1 MLQSLRVWNFALL
14 EEVAIEFGAGLNI
27 LTGETGAGKSIL
39 IDALG
44 AILGQRVSAD
54 TIRSGADALRVE
66 AVFSL
71 DENDAGLRTLLAEQ
85 EVECEDDLII
95 LRKVARTGKGA
106 ILVNGSHVTLTFLKK
121 IASHLVDIHG
131 QNENLAL
138 LREDAQR
145 HLLEGGDSDL
155 RAHLDAYA
163 AVYAD
168 WKEKTRIREDR
179 AEEIEGIG
187 ERLDL
192 LRWQEKEIAE
202 AELEEGED
210 EELEAEI
217 RRLSHAERLVE
228 HAAEANN
235 LLSEDGEEGA
245 AVLSA
250 LARVTH
256 ALDEIARY
264 DDGLANAQTMIEE
277 AYISLQEASYE
288 VHDYLDSIEA
298 DPARLDK
305 IQMRMDVIDRLKK
318 KYGGTISAVLERLVS
333 IRRELESVDNY
344 DVDMDQLD
352 KEIAVL
358 YERLKKLASTLT
370 KRRQEVGRQLS
381 EDIARE
387 LQSLGMPKARFRIVV
402 SPEEKYTSRGADSL
416 SMLFS
421 ANVGEAEKP
430 IEKIASGGE
439 LSRIALAI
447 KSIVAARDTGGA
459 SMVFDEIDTGI
470 GGRTAQMVAE
480 RIAFVAHYKQVLCI
494 THLPQIACMAD
505 EHLYIAKCVKGDS
518 TVTQVQT
525 LAADERVR
533 EIARMAS
540 GDDVTEAALA
550 NAREMLAGAGK
561 KKAAFQ
567 KSGKE
572 ISERLSP
579 LRPCRKSSVQSR
591 GTDRPVRK

>member
-14 EEVAIEFGAGLNI
+14 EEVAVEFGAGLNI

-44 AILGQRVSAD
+44 AILGQRISAD
-54 TIRSGADALRVE
+54 AIRSGCDALRVE

-71 DENDAGLRTLLAEQ
+71 DESDAELCALLAEQ
-85 EVECEDDLII
+85 EIECEDELII
-95 LRKVARTGKGA
+95 LRKVARTGKGS
-106 ILVNGSHVTLTFLKK
+106 ILVNGCHVTLTFLKK
-121 IASHLVDIHG
+121 IAPYLVDIHG

-145 HLLEGGDSDL
+145 NLLEGGDSNL
-155 RAHLDAYA
+155 RAHLTAYA

-168 WKEKTRIREDR
+168 WKEKTRLREER
-179 AEEIEGIG
+179 AEEIDDIG

-202 AELEEGED
+202 AEPVEGED

-217 RRLSHAERLVE
+217 RRLSHSERLVE
-228 HAAEANN
+228 NAAEAVN
-235 LLSEDGEEGA
+235 LLSEDGEEGI

-250 LARVTH
+250 LAHVTH

-264 DDGLANAQTMIEE
+264 DDGLTNAQTMIEE

-288 VHDYLDSIEA
+288 VRDYLDSIDA
-298 DPARLDK
+298 DPSRLDQM
-305 IQMRMDVIDRLKK
+305 QMRMDVLDRLKK
-318 KYGGTISAVLERLVS
+318 KYGGSIPAVLERLS
-333 IRRELESVDNY
+333 CIRRELESIDNY
-344 DVDMDQLD
+344 DVDMEQLD
-352 KEIAVL
+352 KEIAAL
-358 YERLKKLASTLT
+358 HDQLKTCAAELT
-370 KRRQEVGRQLS
+370 ARRQEVGAVLS
-381 EDIARE
+381 TDIARE
-387 LQSLGMPKARFRIVV
+387 LQGLGMAKARFRIVV
-402 SPEEKYTSRGADSL
+402 TPEEKYTSRGADSL
-416 SMLFS
+416 AMLFS
-421 ANVGEAEKP
+421 ANVGEEEKP
-430 IEKIASGGE
+430 LEKIASGGE

-447 KSIVAARDTGGA
+447 KSIVAARDTGGT

-480 RIAFVAHYKQVLCI
+480 RIAFVAHFKQGLCI

-505 EHLYIAKCVKGDS
+505 EHLYIAKSVKGDT
-518 TVTQVQT
+518 TVTQVT
-525 LAADERVR
+525 ALSDEERVR

-550 NAREMLAGAGK
+550 NSREMLASAGK

-567 KSGKE
+567 KK
-572 ISERLSP
+572 
-579 LRPCRKSSVQSR
+579 K
-591 GTDRPVRK
+591 KAAKK

>member
-14 EEVAIEFGAGLNI
+14 EEVAVEFGAGLNI

-44 AILGQRVSAD
+44 AILGQRISSDA
-54 TIRSGADALRVE
+54 IRSGCDALRVE
-66 AVFSL
+66 AVFSC
-71 DENDAGLRTLLAEQ
+71 EGDAALAALLAEQ
-85 EVECEDDLII
+85 EIEYEDELII
-95 LRKVARTGKGA
+95 LRKVARTGKGS

-121 IASHLVDIHG
+121 LAPHLVDIHG

-145 HLLEGGDSDL
+145 SLLEGGDEELQKLLAD
-155 RAHLDAYA
+155 YA
-163 AVYAD
+163 EVYEG
-168 WKEKTRIREDR
+168 WREKTRLREER
-179 AEEIEGIG
+179 AEEIENIG

-202 AELEEGED
+202 AKLSAGED

-217 RRLSHAERLVE
+217 RRLSHSERLVE
-228 HAAEANN
+228 NAGEASN
-235 LLSEDGEEGA
+235 LLSEDGEEGIS
-245 AVLSA
+245 VLSA
-250 LARVTH
+250 LSRITG

-264 DDGLANAQTMIEE
+264 DDGLSNAQTMIEE

-288 VHDYLDSIEA
+288 VRDYLDAIDA
-298 DPARLDK
+298 DPARLDR
-305 IQMRMDVIDRLKK
+305 IQTRMDVIDRLKK
-318 KYGGTISAVLERLVS
+318 KYGGSIAAVLERLASVRS
-333 IRRELESVDNY
+333 ELESIDNY
-344 DVDMDQLD
+344 DTDMVQLD
-352 KEIAVL
+352 RDIAAL
-358 YERLKKLASTLT
+358 CKRLGETAKALT
-370 KRRQEVGRQLS
+370 ARRQEVGTVLS
-381 EDIARE
+381 AEIERE
-387 LQSLGMPKARFRIVV
+387 LQRLGMPKARVRIVGT
-402 SPEEKYTSRGADSL
+402 PEEKYTSRGADSL

-447 KSIVAARDTGGA
+447 KSIVAARDTGGT

-505 EHLYIAKCVKGDS
+505 AHLYIAKSVKGDS
-518 TVTQVQT
+518 TVTQVEA
-525 LAADERVR
+525 LSADERVR

-550 NAREMLAGAGK
+550 NAREMLAGAQQKKTAFQK
-561 KKAAFQ
+561 KKA
-567 KSGKE
+567 KK
-572 ISERLSP
+572 
-579 LRPCRKSSVQSR
+579 
-591 GTDRPVRK
+591 

>member
-14 EEVAIEFGAGLNI
+14 EEVAVEFGAGLNI

-44 AILGQRVSAD
+44 AILGQRISSDV
-54 TIRSGADALRVE
+54 IRSGCDALRVE
-66 AVFSL
+66 AVFSC
-71 DENDAGLRTLLAEQ
+71 EGDAALAALLAEQ
-85 EVECEDDLII
+85 EIEYEDELII
-95 LRKVARTGKGA
+95 LRKVARTGKGS

-121 IASHLVDIHG
+121 LAPHLVDIHG

-145 HLLEGGDSDL
+145 SLLEGGDEELQKLLAD
-155 RAHLDAYA
+155 YA
-163 AVYAD
+163 EVYEG
-168 WKEKTRIREDR
+168 WREKTRLREER
-179 AEEIEGIG
+179 AEEIENIG

-202 AELEEGED
+202 AELSAGED

-217 RRLSHAERLVE
+217 RRLSHSERLVE
-228 HAAEANN
+228 NAGEASN
-235 LLSEDGEEGA
+235 LLSEDGEEGIS
-245 AVLSA
+245 VLSA
-250 LARVTH
+250 LSRITG

-264 DDGLANAQTMIEE
+264 DDGLSNAQTMIEE

-288 VHDYLDSIEA
+288 VRDYLDAIDA
-298 DPARLDK
+298 DPARLDR
-305 IQMRMDVIDRLKK
+305 IQTRMDVIDRLKK
-318 KYGGTISAVLERLVS
+318 KYGGSIAAVLERLASVRS
-333 IRRELESVDNY
+333 ELESIDNY
-344 DVDMDQLD
+344 DTDMVQLD
-352 KEIAVL
+352 RDIAAL
-358 YERLKKLASTLT
+358 CKRLGETAKALT
-370 KRRQEVGRQLS
+370 VRRQEVGTVLS
-381 EDIARE
+381 AEIERE
-387 LQSLGMPKARFRIVV
+387 LQGLGMPKARFRIVV
-402 SPEEKYTSRGADSL
+402 TPEEKYTSRGADSL

-447 KSIVAARDTGGA
+447 KSIVAARDTGGT

-505 EHLYIAKCVKGDS
+505 AHLYIAKSVKGDS
-518 TVTQVQT
+518 TVTQVT
-525 LAADERVR
+525 ALSDEERVR

-550 NAREMLAGAGK
+550 NAREMLAGAQQKKTAFQK
-561 KKAAFQ
+561 KKA
-567 KSGKE
+567 KK
-572 ISERLSP
+572 
-579 LRPCRKSSVQSR
+579 
-591 GTDRPVRK
+591 

>member
-14 EEVAIEFGAGLNI
+14 EEVAVEFGAGLNI

-44 AILGQRVSAD
+44 AILGQRVSSDA
-54 TIRSGADALRVE
+54 IRSGADALRVE

-71 DENDAGLRTLLAEQ
+71 DESDADLCALLAEQ
-85 EVECEDDLII
+85 EIECEDELIV
-95 LRKVARTGKGA
+95 LRKIARTGKGS

-121 IASHLVDIHG
+121 IAPYLVDIHG

-145 HLLEGGDSDL
+145 NLLEGGDSDL
-155 RAHLDAYA
+155 RTRLAAYTR
-163 AVYAD
+163 VYAD
-168 WKEKTRIREDR
+168 WKEKTRLREER
-179 AEEIEGIG
+179 AEEIEDIG
-187 ERLDL
+187 ERLEL

-202 AELEEGED
+202 AELTLGED
-210 EELEAEI
+210 EELETEI

-228 HAAEANN
+228 NAAEAAN
-235 LLSEDGEEGA
+235 LLSEDGEEGI

-256 ALDEIARY
+256 ALDEVARY
-264 DDGLANAQTMIEE
+264 DDALANAQNMIEE

-288 VHDYLDSIEA
+288 VRDYLDGIDA
-298 DPARLDK
+298 DPARLDR
-305 IQMRMDVIDRLKK
+305 IQTRMDVIDRLKK
-318 KYGGTISAVLERLVS
+318 KYGGTIPAVLERLSSVRS
-333 IRRELESVDNY
+333 ELESVDNY
-344 DVDMDQLD
+344 DMDMAQLD
-352 KEIAVL
+352 KEIGVL
-358 YERLKKLASTLT
+358 RKQLKNLAAELT
-370 KRRQEVGRQLS
+370 ARRQEVGAALS
-381 EDIARE
+381 ADIARE
-387 LQSLGMPKARFRIVV
+387 LQGLGMAKARFRIVV
-402 SPEEKYTSRGADSL
+402 TPAEKYTSRGADSL
-416 SMLFS
+416 AMLFS
-421 ANVGEAEKP
+421 ANVGEEEKP
-430 IEKIASGGE
+430 LEKIASGGE

-447 KSIVAARDTGGA
+447 KSIVAARDTGGT

-505 EHLYIAKCVKGDS
+505 NHLYIAKRVKGDA
-518 TVTQVQT
+518 TVTQVT
-525 LAADERVR
+525 PLSEEERVR

-550 NAREMLAGAGK
+550 NAREMLAGAEK
-561 KKAAFQ
+561 KKTDFPK
-567 KSGKE
+567 KSKT
-572 ISERLSP
+572 
-579 LRPCRKSSVQSR
+579 KN
-591 GTDRPVRK
+591 

>member
-14 EEVAIEFGAGLNI
+14 EEVSVTFGAGLNI

-44 AILGQRVSAD
+44 AILGQRISTDA
-54 TIRSGADALRVE
+54 IRSGADALRVE

-71 DENDAGLRTLLAEQ
+71 DESDEALCSMLSAQ
-85 EVECEDDLII
+85 EIECEDELII
-95 LRKVARTGKGA
+95 LRKVARTGKGS
-106 ILVNGSHVTLTFLKK
+106 ILVNGSRVTLTFLKK
-121 IASHLVDIHG
+121 LAPYLVDIHG

-145 HLLEGGDSDL
+145 SLLEGGDSEL
-155 RAHLDAYA
+155 RTQLVAYA
-163 AVYAD
+163 AVYTD
-168 WKEKTRIREDR
+168 WKEKTRTREER
-179 AEEIEGIG
+179 AEAIADLG
-187 ERLDL
+187 ERVDM

-202 AELEEGED
+202 AELSEGED
-210 EELEAEI
+210 EELETEI

-228 HAAEANN
+228 NAAEAGN
-235 LLSEDGEEGA
+235 LLSEDGEEGLS
-245 AVLSA
+245 VLSA
-250 LARVTH
+250 LARITH

-288 VHDYLDSIEA
+288 VRDYLDSIDA

-305 IQMRMDVIDRLKK
+305 IQTRMDVIDRLKK
-318 KYGGTISAVLERLVS
+318 KYGGTIPAVLDRLASV
-333 IRRELESVDNY
+333 RRELESIDNY
-344 DVDMDQLD
+344 DADMEQLD
-352 KEIAVL
+352 KEIAAL
-358 YERLKKLASTLT
+358 CKRLKELAAHLT
-370 KRRQEVGRQLS
+370 ARRQEVGAELS
-381 EDIARE
+381 KDIARE
-387 LQSLGMPKARFRIVV
+387 LQGLGMAKARFRIVV
-402 SPEEKYTSRGADSL
+402 TPEEKYTSRGADSL

-421 ANVGEAEKP
+421 ANVGEEEKP
-430 IEKIASGGE
+430 LEKVASGGE

-505 EHLYIAKCVKGDS
+505 AHLYIAKSVKGEA
-518 TVTQVQT
+518 TVTQVT
-525 LAADERVR
+525 ALSKAERVR

-550 NAREMLAGAGK
+550 NAREMLEAAGK

-567 KSGKE
+567 KKKN
-572 ISERLSP
+572 P
-579 LRPCRKSSVQSR
+579 AKQ
-591 GTDRPVRK
+591 

>member
-14 EEVAIEFGAGLNI
+14 EEVAVEFGAGLNI

-44 AILGQRVSAD
+44 AILGQRVSSDA
-54 TIRSGADALRVE
+54 IRSGADALRVE

-71 DENDAGLRTLLAEQ
+71 EESDAELRALLADQ
-85 EVECEDDLII
+85 EIEYEDELII
-95 LRKVARTGKGA
+95 LRKIARTGKGS

-121 IASHLVDIHG
+121 LAPHLVDIHG

-145 HLLEGGDSDL
+145 NLLEGGDSDL
-155 RAHLDAYA
+155 CTRLAAYA
-163 AVYAD
+163 QVYAD
-168 WKEKTRIREDR
+168 WKEKTRLREER
-179 AEEIEGIG
+179 AEEIEDIG
-187 ERLDL
+187 ERLEL

-202 AELEEGED
+202 AELTVGED
-210 EELEAEI
+210 EELETEI

-228 HAAEANN
+228 NAAEAAN
-235 LLSEDGEEGA
+235 LLSEDGEEGL

-256 ALDEIARY
+256 ALDEVARY
-264 DDGLANAQTMIEE
+264 DDALANAQNMIEE

-288 VHDYLDSIEA
+288 VRDYLDSVDA
-298 DPARLDK
+298 DPARLDR
-305 IQMRMDVIDRLKK
+305 IQTRMDVIDRLKK
-318 KYGGTISAVLERLVS
+318 KYGGTIPAVLERLSSVRS
-333 IRRELESVDNY
+333 ELESADNY
-344 DVDMDQLD
+344 DMDMAQLD
-352 KEIAVL
+352 KEIGTL
-358 YERLKKLASTLT
+358 HKQLKNLAAELT
-370 KRRQEVGRQLS
+370 ARRQEVGAALS
-381 EDIARE
+381 ADIARE
-387 LQSLGMPKARFRIVV
+387 LQGLGMAKARFRIVV
-402 SPEEKYTSRGADSL
+402 TPAEKYTSRGADSL
-416 SMLFS
+416 AMLFS
-421 ANVGEAEKP
+421 ANVGEEEKHL
-430 IEKIASGGE
+430 EKIASGGE

-447 KSIVAARDTGGA
+447 KSIVAARDTGGT

-505 EHLYIAKCVKGDS
+505 NHLYIAKRVKGDT
-518 TVTQVQT
+518 TVTQVT
-525 LAADERVR
+525 ALSDEERVR

-567 KSGKE
+567 KNKTVN
-572 ISERLSP
+572 
-579 LRPCRKSSVQSR
+579 K
-591 GTDRPVRK
+591 

>member
-14 EEVAIEFGAGLNI
+14 EEVSVTFGAGLNI

-44 AILGQRVSAD
+44 AILGQRISTDA
-54 TIRSGADALRVE
+54 IRSGADALRVE

-71 DENDAGLRTLLAEQ
+71 DESDEALCSMLSAQ
-85 EVECEDDLII
+85 EIECEDELII
-95 LRKVARTGKGA
+95 LRKVARTGKGS
-106 ILVNGSHVTLTFLKK
+106 ILVNGSRVTLTFLKK
-121 IASHLVDIHG
+121 LAPYLVDIHG

-145 HLLEGGDSDL
+145 SLLEGGDSEL
-155 RAHLDAYA
+155 RTQLVAYA
-163 AVYAD
+163 AVYTD
-168 WKEKTRIREDR
+168 WKEKTRTREER
-179 AEEIEGIG
+179 AEAIADLG
-187 ERLDL
+187 ERVDM

-202 AELEEGED
+202 AELSEGED
-210 EELEAEI
+210 EELETEI

-228 HAAEANN
+228 NAAEAGN
-235 LLSEDGEEGA
+235 LLSEDGEEGLS
-245 AVLSA
+245 VLSA
-250 LARVTH
+250 LARITH

-288 VHDYLDSIEA
+288 VRDYLDSIDA

-305 IQMRMDVIDRLKK
+305 IQTRMDVIDRLKK
-318 KYGGTISAVLERLVS
+318 KYGGTIPAVLDRLASV
-333 IRRELESVDNY
+333 RRELESIDNY
-344 DVDMDQLD
+344 DADMEQLD
-352 KEIAVL
+352 KEIAAL
-358 YERLKKLASTLT
+358 CKRLKELAAHLT
-370 KRRQEVGRQLS
+370 ARRQEVGAELS
-381 EDIARE
+381 KDIARE
-387 LQSLGMPKARFRIVV
+387 LQGLGMAKARFRIVV
-402 SPEEKYTSRGADSL
+402 TPEEKYTSCGADSL

-421 ANVGEAEKP
+421 ANVGEEEKP
-430 IEKIASGGE
+430 LEKVASGGE

-505 EHLYIAKCVKGDS
+505 AHLYIAKSVKGEA
-518 TVTQVQT
+518 TVTQVT
-525 LAADERVR
+525 ALSEAERVR

-550 NAREMLAGAGK
+550 NAREMLEAAGK

-567 KSGKE
+567 KKKN
-572 ISERLSP
+572 P
-579 LRPCRKSSVQSR
+579 AKQ
-591 GTDRPVRK
+591 

>member
-14 EEVAIEFGAGLNI
+14 EEVAVEFGAGLNI

-44 AILGQRVSAD
+44 AILGQRVSSDA
-54 TIRSGADALRVE
+54 IRSGADALRVE

-71 DENDAGLRTLLAEQ
+71 DESDADLCALLAEQ
-85 EVECEDDLII
+85 EIECEDELIV
-95 LRKVARTGKGA
+95 LRKIARTGKGS

-121 IASHLVDIHG
+121 IAPYLVDIHG

-145 HLLEGGDSDL
+145 NLLEGGDSDL
-155 RAHLDAYA
+155 RTRLAAYTQ
-163 AVYAD
+163 VYAD
-168 WKEKTRIREDR
+168 WKEKTRLREER
-179 AEEIEGIG
+179 AEEIEDIG
-187 ERLDL
+187 ERLEL

-202 AELEEGED
+202 AELTVGED
-210 EELEAEI
+210 EELETEI

-228 HAAEANN
+228 NAAEAAN
-235 LLSEDGEEGA
+235 LLSEDGEEGI

-256 ALDEIARY
+256 ALDEVARY
-264 DDGLANAQTMIEE
+264 DDALANAQNMIEE

-288 VHDYLDSIEA
+288 VRDYLDGIDA
-298 DPARLDK
+298 DPARLDR
-305 IQMRMDVIDRLKK
+305 IQTRMDVIDRLKK
-318 KYGGTISAVLERLVS
+318 KYGGTIPAVLERLSSVRS
-333 IRRELESVDNY
+333 ELESVDNY
-344 DVDMDQLD
+344 DMDMAQLD
-352 KEIAVL
+352 KEIGVL
-358 YERLKKLASTLT
+358 RKQLKNLAAELT
-370 KRRQEVGRQLS
+370 ARRQEVGAALS
-381 EDIARE
+381 ADIARE
-387 LQSLGMPKARFRIVV
+387 LQGLGMAKARFRIVV
-402 SPEEKYTSRGADSL
+402 TPAEKYTSRGADSL
-416 SMLFS
+416 AMLFS
-421 ANVGEAEKP
+421 ANVGEEEKP
-430 IEKIASGGE
+430 LEKIASGGE

-447 KSIVAARDTGGA
+447 KSIVAARDTGGT

-505 EHLYIAKCVKGDS
+505 NHLYIAKRVKGDA
-518 TVTQVQT
+518 TVTQVT
-525 LAADERVR
+525 PLSEEERVC

-550 NAREMLAGAGK
+550 NAREMLAGAEK
-561 KKAAFQ
+561 KKTDFPK
-567 KSGKE
+567 KSKT
-572 ISERLSP
+572 
-579 LRPCRKSSVQSR
+579 KN
-591 GTDRPVRK
+591 

>member
-14 EEVAIEFGAGLNI
+14 EEVAVEFGGGLNI

-44 AILGQRVSAD
+44 AILGQRISAD
-54 TIRSGADALRVE
+54 TIRSGCDVLRVE

-71 DENDAGLRTLLAEQ
+71 DESDAELCALLAEQ
-85 EVECEDDLII
+85 EIECEDELII
-95 LRKVARTGKGA
+95 LRKVARTGKGS
-106 ILVNGSHVTLTFLKK
+106 ILVNGCHVTLTFLKK
-121 IASHLVDIHG
+121 IAPYLVDIHG

-145 HLLEGGDSDL
+145 NLLEGGDSNL
-155 RAHLDAYA
+155 RAHLTAYA

-168 WKEKTRIREDR
+168 WKEKTRLREAR
-179 AEEIEGIG
+179 AEEIDDIG

-202 AELEEGED
+202 AEPVEGED

-217 RRLSHAERLVE
+217 RRLSHSERLVE
-228 HAAEANN
+228 NAAEAVN
-235 LLSEDGEEGA
+235 LLSEDGEEGI

-264 DDGLANAQTMIEE
+264 DDGLTNAQTMIEE

-288 VHDYLDSIEA
+288 VRDYLDSIDA
-298 DPARLDK
+298 DPSRLDQ
-305 IQMRMDVIDRLKK
+305 IQTRMDVLDRLKK
-318 KYGGTISAVLERLVS
+318 KYGGTIPTVLERLS
-333 IRRELESVDNY
+333 CIQRELESVDNY
-344 DVDMDQLD
+344 DVDMEQLD
-352 KEIAVL
+352 EEIAAL
-358 YERLKKLASTLT
+358 HERLKTCAAELT
-370 KRRQEVGRQLS
+370 ERRQEVGAALS
-381 EDIARE
+381 TDIARE
-387 LQSLGMPKARFRIVV
+387 LQGLGMAKARFRIVV
-402 SPEEKYTSRGADSL
+402 TPEEKYTSRGADSL
-416 SMLFS
+416 AMLFS
-421 ANVGEAEKP
+421 ANVGEEEKP
-430 IEKIASGGE
+430 LEKIASGGE

-447 KSIVAARDTGGA
+447 KSIVAARDTGGT

-505 EHLYIAKCVKGDS
+505 EHLYIAKSVKGDT
-518 TVTQVQT
+518 TVTQVVV
-525 LAADERVR
+525 LSDEERVR

-550 NAREMLAGAGK
+550 NAREMLASAGK

-567 KSGKE
+567 KK
-572 ISERLSP
+572 
-579 LRPCRKSSVQSR
+579 K
-591 GTDRPVRK
+591 KAAKK

>member
-14 EEVAIEFGAGLNI
+14 EEVSVTFGAGLNI

-44 AILGQRVSAD
+44 AILGQRISTDA
-54 TIRSGADALRVE
+54 IRSGADALRVE

-71 DENDAGLRTLLAEQ
+71 DESDEALCSMLSAQ
-85 EVECEDDLII
+85 EIECEDELII
-95 LRKVARTGKGA
+95 LRKVARTGKGS
-106 ILVNGSHVTLTFLKK
+106 ILVNGSRVTLTFLKK
-121 IASHLVDIHG
+121 LAPYLVDIHG

-145 HLLEGGDSDL
+145 SLLEGGDSEL
-155 RAHLDAYA
+155 RTQLAAYA
-163 AVYAD
+163 AVYTD
-168 WKEKTRIREDR
+168 WKEKTRTREER
-179 AEEIEGIG
+179 AEAIADLG
-187 ERLDL
+187 ERVDM

-202 AELEEGED
+202 AELSEGED
-210 EELEAEI
+210 EELETEI

-228 HAAEANN
+228 NAAEAGN
-235 LLSEDGEEGA
+235 LLSEDGEEGL

-250 LARVTH
+250 LARITH

-288 VHDYLDSIEA
+288 VRDYLDSIDA

-305 IQMRMDVIDRLKK
+305 IQTRMDVIDRLKK
-318 KYGGTISAVLERLVS
+318 KYGGTIPAVLDRLASV
-333 IRRELESVDNY
+333 RRELESIDNY
-344 DVDMDQLD
+344 DADMEQLD
-352 KEIAVL
+352 REIAAL
-358 YERLKKLASTLT
+358 CKRLKELAAHLT
-370 KRRQEVGRQLS
+370 ARRQEVGAELS
-381 EDIARE
+381 KDIARE
-387 LQSLGMPKARFRIVV
+387 LQGLGMAKARFRIVV
-402 SPEEKYTSRGADSL
+402 TPEEKYTSRGADSL

-421 ANVGEAEKP
+421 ANVGEEEKP
-430 IEKIASGGE
+430 LEKIASGGE

-505 EHLYIAKCVKGDS
+505 AHLYIAKSVKGEA
-518 TVTQVQT
+518 TVTQVT
-525 LAADERVR
+525 ALSEAERVR

-550 NAREMLAGAGK
+550 NAREMLEAAGK

-567 KSGKE
+567 KKKN
-572 ISERLSP
+572 P
-579 LRPCRKSSVQSR
+579 AKQ
-591 GTDRPVRK
+591 

>member
-14 EEVAIEFGAGLNI
+14 EEVTVEFGAGLNI

-44 AILGQRVSAD
+44 AILGQRISSD

-71 DENDAGLRTLLAEQ
+71 DESDEGLRSLLAEQ
-85 EVECEDDLII
+85 EIECEDELII
-95 LRKVARTGKGA
+95 LRKVARTGKGS

-121 IASHLVDIHG
+121 LAPHLVDIHG

-145 HLLEGGDSDL
+145 SLLEGGDSDL
-155 RAHLDAYA
+155 RARLTAYA
-163 AVYAD
+163 EVYVD
-168 WKEKTRIREDR
+168 WKEKMRLRAER
-179 AEEIEGIG
+179 AEEIEDIG
-187 ERLDL
+187 ERLDM

-202 AELEEGED
+202 AELCEGED

-228 HAAEANN
+228 NAAEASD
-235 LLSEDGEEGA
+235 LLSEDTEEGL

-288 VHDYLDSIEA
+288 VRDYLDGIDA
-298 DPARLDK
+298 DPARLDR
-305 IQMRMDVIDRLKK
+305 IQTRMDVLDHLKK
-318 KYGGTISAVLERLVS
+318 KYGGTISAVLDRLSSV
-333 IRRELESVDNY
+333 RRELESVDSF
-344 DVDMDQLD
+344 DMDMAQLD
-352 KEIAVL
+352 KDIAAL
-358 YERLKKLASTLT
+358 YKQMKAMARALT
-370 KRRQEVGRQLS
+370 QRRQKVGTALS
-381 EDIARE
+381 EDIMRE
-387 LQSLGMPKARFRIVV
+387 LQGLGMEKVRFRIVV
-402 SPEEKYTSRGADSL
+402 TPEEKYTSRGADSL
-416 SMLFS
+416 TMLFS
-421 ANVGEAEKP
+421 ANVGEEEKP
-430 IEKIASGGE
+430 LEKIASGGE

-447 KSIVAARDTGGA
+447 KSIVAARDTGGT

-505 EHLYIAKCVKGDS
+505 EHLYIAKSVKGDA
-518 TVTQVQT
+518 TVTQVEA
-525 LAADERVR
+525 LSADERVR

-550 NAREMLAGAGK
+550 NAREMLAVAQQ
-561 KKAAFQ
+561 KKATFQ
-567 KSGKE
+567 KNTKT
-572 ISERLSP
+572 
-579 LRPCRKSSVQSR
+579 K
-591 GTDRPVRK
+591 K

>member
-14 EEVAIEFGAGLNI
+14 EEVTVEFGAGLNI

-44 AILGQRVSAD
+44 AILGQRISSDA
-54 TIRSGADALRVE
+54 IRSGADALRVE

-71 DENDAGLRTLLAEQ
+71 DESDEGLRSLLAEQ
-85 EVECEDDLII
+85 EIECEDELII
-95 LRKVARTGKGA
+95 LRKVARTGKGS

-121 IASHLVDIHG
+121 LAPHLVDIHG

-145 HLLEGGDSDL
+145 SLLEGGDSDL
-155 RAHLDAYA
+155 RARLTAYA
-163 AVYAD
+163 EVYAD
-168 WKEKTRIREDR
+168 WKEKMRLREER
-179 AEEIEGIG
+179 AEEIEDIG
-187 ERLDL
+187 ERLDM

-202 AELEEGED
+202 AELCEGED

-228 HAAEANN
+228 NAAEASD
-235 LLSEDGEEGA
+235 LLSEDTEEGL

-288 VHDYLDSIEA
+288 VRDYLDGIDA
-298 DPARLDK
+298 DPARLDR
-305 IQMRMDVIDRLKK
+305 IQTRMDVLDHLKK
-318 KYGGTISAVLERLVS
+318 KYGGTISAVLDRLSSV
-333 IRRELESVDNY
+333 RRELESVDSF
-344 DVDMDQLD
+344 DMDMAQLD
-352 KEIAVL
+352 KDIAAL
-358 YERLKKLASTLT
+358 YKQMKAMARALT
-370 KRRQEVGRQLS
+370 QRRQKVGTALS
-381 EDIARE
+381 EDIVRE
-387 LQSLGMPKARFRIVV
+387 LQGLGMEKARFRIVV
-402 SPEEKYTSRGADSL
+402 TPEEKYTSRGADSL
-416 SMLFS
+416 AMLFS
-421 ANVGEAEKP
+421 ANVGEEEKP
-430 IEKIASGGE
+430 LEKIASGGE

-447 KSIVAARDTGGA
+447 KSIVAARDTGGT

-505 EHLYIAKCVKGDS
+505 EHLYIAKSVKGDA
-518 TVTQVQT
+518 TVTQVEA
-525 LAADERVR
+525 LSADERVR

-550 NAREMLAGAGK
+550 NAREMLAVAQQ
-561 KKAAFQ
+561 KKATFQ
-567 KSGKE
+567 KNTKT
-572 ISERLSP
+572 
-579 LRPCRKSSVQSR
+579 K
-591 GTDRPVRK
+591 K

>member
-14 EEVAIEFGAGLNI
+14 EEVFVEFGAGLNI

-44 AILGQRVSAD
+44 AILGQRVSSDA
-54 TIRSGADALRVE
+54 IRSGADALRVE

-71 DENDAGLRTLLAEQ
+71 DESDAELCALLAEQ
-85 EVECEDDLII
+85 EIECEDELII
-95 LRKVARTGKGA
+95 LRKIARTGKGS

-121 IASHLVDIHG
+121 IAPYLVDIHG

-145 HLLEGGDSDL
+145 NLLEGGDSDL
-155 RAHLDAYA
+155 RTRLAAYTK
-163 AVYAD
+163 VYAD
-168 WKEKTRIREDR
+168 WKEKTRLREER
-179 AEEIEGIG
+179 AEEIEGVG

-202 AELEEGED
+202 AELTVGED
-210 EELEAEI
+210 EELETEI

-228 HAAEANN
+228 NAAEAAS
-235 LLSEDGEEGA
+235 LLSEDGEEGI

-256 ALDEIARY
+256 ALDEVARY
-264 DDGLANAQTMIEE
+264 DDALANAQNMIEE

-288 VHDYLDSIEA
+288 VRDYLDGIDA
-298 DPARLDK
+298 DPARLDR
-305 IQMRMDVIDRLKK
+305 IQTRMDVIDRLKK
-318 KYGGTISAVLERLVS
+318 KYGGTIPAVLDRLASV
-333 IRRELESVDNY
+333 RKELESIDNY
-344 DVDMDQLD
+344 DVDMEQLE
-352 KEIAVL
+352 KEIAAL
-358 YERLKKLASTLT
+358 HERLKALAAGLT
-370 KRRQEVGRQLS
+370 ARRQEVGTVLS
-381 EDIARE
+381 ADIARE
-387 LQSLGMPKARFRIVV
+387 LQGLGMEKARFRIVV
-402 SPEEKYTSRGADSL
+402 TPEEKYTNRGADSL

-421 ANVGEAEKP
+421 ANVGEEEKP
-430 IEKIASGGE
+430 LERVASGGE

-447 KSIVAARDTGGA
+447 KSIIAARDTGGT

-505 EHLYIAKCVKGDS
+505 EHLYIAKSVKGD
-518 TVTQVQT
+518 TTITQVT
-525 LAADERVR
+525 ALSDEERVR

-567 KSGKE
+567 TKK
-572 ISERLSP
+572 
-579 LRPCRKSSVQSR
+579 KAA
-591 GTDRPVRK
+591 KK

>member
-14 EEVAIEFGAGLNI
+14 EEVTVEFGGGLNI

-44 AILGQRVSAD
+44 AILGQRISSDA
-54 TIRSGADALRVE
+54 IRSGADALRVE

-71 DENDAGLRTLLAEQ
+71 DESDEGLRSLLAEQ
-85 EVECEDDLII
+85 EIECEDELII
-95 LRKVARTGKGA
+95 LRKVARTGKGS

-121 IASHLVDIHG
+121 LAPHLVDIHG

-145 HLLEGGDSDL
+145 SLLEGGDSEL
-155 RAHLDAYA
+155 SARLAAYT

-168 WKEKTRIREDR
+168 WREKTRIREER
-179 AEEIEGIG
+179 AEEIEEIG

-202 AELEEGED
+202 AEPVEGED

-228 HAAEANN
+228 NAAEAVN
-235 LLSEDGEEGA
+235 LLSEDGEEGI

-250 LARVTH
+250 LARITH

-288 VHDYLDSIEA
+288 VRDYLDSIDA

-305 IQMRMDVIDRLKK
+305 IQTRMDVLDRLKK
-318 KYGGTISAVLERLVS
+318 KYGGTISSVLERLAS
-333 IRRELESVDNY
+333 IRKELESIDNY
-344 DVDMDQLD
+344 DVDMEQLN
-352 KEIAVL
+352 KEIAAL
-358 YERLKKLASTLT
+358 HERLKELAEELT
-370 KRRQEVGRQLS
+370 ARRQEVGAALS
-381 EDIARE
+381 ADIERE
-387 LQSLGMPKARFRIVV
+387 LQGLGMEKARFHIVV
-402 SPEEKYTSRGADSL
+402 TSEEKYTSRGADSL

-421 ANVGEAEKP
+421 ANVGEEEKP
-430 IEKIASGGE
+430 LEKIASGGE
-439 LSRIALAI
+439 LSRIALAV
-447 KSIVAARDTGGA
+447 KAIVAARDTGGT

-505 EHLYIAKCVKGDS
+505 EHLYIAKSVKGDT
-518 TVTQVQT
+518 TVTQVT
-525 LAADERVR
+525 PLSDEERVR

-550 NAREMLAGAGK
+550 NAREMLAVAQK

-567 KSGKE
+567 KK
-572 ISERLSP
+572 
-579 LRPCRKSSVQSR
+579 K
-591 GTDRPVRK
+591 KAAKK

>member
-14 EEVAIEFGAGLNI
+14 EEVAVEFGAGLNI

-44 AILGQRVSAD
+44 AILGQRVSSDA
-54 TIRSGADALRVE
+54 IRSGADALRVE

-71 DENDAGLRTLLAEQ
+71 DESDADLCALLAEQ
-85 EVECEDDLII
+85 EIECEDELIV
-95 LRKVARTGKGA
+95 LRKIARTGKGS

-121 IASHLVDIHG
+121 IAPYLVDIHG

-145 HLLEGGDSDL
+145 NLLEGGDSDL
-155 RAHLDAYA
+155 RTRLAAYTQ
-163 AVYAD
+163 VYAD
-168 WKEKTRIREDR
+168 WKEKTRLREER
-179 AEEIEGIG
+179 AEEIEDIG
-187 ERLDL
+187 ERLEL

-202 AELEEGED
+202 AELTVGED
-210 EELEAEI
+210 EELETEI

-228 HAAEANN
+228 NAAEAAN
-235 LLSEDGEEGA
+235 LLSEDGEEGI

-256 ALDEIARY
+256 ALDEVARY
-264 DDGLANAQTMIEE
+264 DDALANAQNMIEE

-288 VHDYLDSIEA
+288 VRDYLDGIDA
-298 DPARLDK
+298 DPARLDR
-305 IQMRMDVIDRLKK
+305 IQTRMDVIDRLKK
-318 KYGGTISAVLERLVS
+318 KYGGTIPAVLERLSSVRS
-333 IRRELESVDNY
+333 ELESVDNY
-344 DVDMDQLD
+344 DMDMAQLD
-352 KEIAVL
+352 KEIGTL
-358 YERLKKLASTLT
+358 HKQLKNLAAELT
-370 KRRQEVGRQLS
+370 ARRQEVGAALS
-381 EDIARE
+381 ADIARE
-387 LQSLGMPKARFRIVV
+387 LQGLGMAKARFRIVV
-402 SPEEKYTSRGADSL
+402 TRAEKYTSRGADSL
-416 SMLFS
+416 AMLFS
-421 ANVGEAEKP
+421 ANVGEEEKP
-430 IEKIASGGE
+430 LEKIASGGE

-447 KSIVAARDTGGA
+447 KSIVAARDTGGT

-505 EHLYIAKCVKGDS
+505 NHLYIAKRVKCDA
-518 TVTQVQT
+518 TVTQVT
-525 LAADERVR
+525 ALSDEERVR

-550 NAREMLAGAGK
+550 NAREMLAGAEK
-561 KKAAFQ
+561 KKTDFPK
-567 KSGKE
+567 KSKTKKIEDKE
-572 ISERLSP
+572 
-579 LRPCRKSSVQSR
+579 LRGIP
-591 GTDRPVRK
+591 

>member
-14 EEVAIEFGAGLNI
+14 EEVAVEFGAGLNI

-44 AILGQRVSAD
+44 AILGQRVSSDA
-54 TIRSGADALRVE
+54 IRSGADALRVE

-71 DENDAGLRTLLAEQ
+71 DESDAELCALLAEQ
-85 EVECEDDLII
+85 EIECEDELIV
-95 LRKVARTGKGA
+95 LRKIARTGKGS

-121 IASHLVDIHG
+121 IAPYLVDIHG

-145 HLLEGGDSDL
+145 NLLEGGDRDL
-155 RAHLDAYA
+155 RTRLAAYTQ
-163 AVYAD
+163 VYVD
-168 WKEKTRIREDR
+168 WKEKTRLREER
-179 AEEIEGIG
+179 AEEIEDIG
-187 ERLDL
+187 ERLEL

-202 AELEEGED
+202 AELTVGED
-210 EELEAEI
+210 EELETEI

-228 HAAEANN
+228 NAAEAAN
-235 LLSEDGEEGA
+235 LLSEDGEEGL

-256 ALDEIARY
+256 ALDEVARY
-264 DDGLANAQTMIEE
+264 DDALANAQNMIEE

-288 VHDYLDSIEA
+288 VRDYLDGIDA
-298 DPARLDK
+298 DPARLDR
-305 IQMRMDVIDRLKK
+305 IQTRMDVIDRLKK
-318 KYGGTISAVLERLVS
+318 KYGGSIPSVLERLASVRS
-333 IRRELESVDNY
+333 ELESIDNY
-344 DVDMDQLD
+344 DTDMVQLD

-358 YERLKKLASTLT
+358 KRRLEETAKALT
-370 KRRQEVGRQLS
+370 VRRQEAGTALS
-381 EDIARE
+381 GEIERE
-387 LQSLGMPKARFRIVV
+387 LQGLGMPKAHFRIVV
-402 SPEEKYTSRGADSL
+402 TPEEKYTSRGADSL

-421 ANVGEAEKP
+421 ANVGEEEKP

-447 KSIVAARDTGGA
+447 KSIVAARDTGGT

-505 EHLYIAKCVKGDS
+505 AHLYIAKSVKGDS
-518 TVTQVQT
+518 TVTQVEA
-525 LAADERVR
+525 LSADERVR

-550 NAREMLAGAGK
+550 NAREMLAGAQQ
-561 KKAAFQ
+561 KKAAFH
-567 KSGKE
+567 KKT
-572 ISERLSP
+572 
-579 LRPCRKSSVQSR
+579 KV
-591 GTDRPVRK
+591 KK

>member
-1 MLQSLRVWNFALL
+1 MLQSLRVRNFALL
-14 EEVAIEFGAGLNI
+14 EEVSVTFGAGLNI

-44 AILGQRVSAD
+44 AILGQRISTDA
-54 TIRSGADALRVE
+54 IRSGADALRVE

-71 DENDAGLRTLLAEQ
+71 DESDEALCSMLSAQ
-85 EVECEDDLII
+85 EIECEDELII
-95 LRKVARTGKGA
+95 LRKVARTGKGS
-106 ILVNGSHVTLTFLKK
+106 ILVNGSRVTLTFLKK
-121 IASHLVDIHG
+121 LAPYLVDIHG

-145 HLLEGGDSDL
+145 SLLEGGDSEL
-155 RAHLDAYA
+155 RTQLAAYA
-163 AVYAD
+163 AVYTD
-168 WKEKTRIREDR
+168 WKEKTRTREER
-179 AEEIEGIG
+179 AEAIADLG
-187 ERLDL
+187 ERVDM

-202 AELEEGED
+202 AELSEGED
-210 EELEAEI
+210 EELETEI
-217 RRLSHAERLVE
+217 RRLSYAERLVE
-228 HAAEANN
+228 NAAEAGN
-235 LLSEDGEEGA
+235 LLSEDGEEGL

-250 LARVTH
+250 LARITH

-288 VHDYLDSIEA
+288 VRDYLDSIDA

-305 IQMRMDVIDRLKK
+305 IQTRMDVIDRLKK
-318 KYGGTISAVLERLVS
+318 KYGGTIPAVLDRLASV
-333 IRRELESVDNY
+333 RRELESIDNY
-344 DVDMDQLD
+344 DADMEQLD
-352 KEIAVL
+352 KEIAAL
-358 YERLKKLASTLT
+358 CKRLKELAAHLT
-370 KRRQEVGRQLS
+370 ARRQEVGAELS
-381 EDIARE
+381 KDIARE
-387 LQSLGMPKARFRIVV
+387 LQGLGMAKARFRIVV
-402 SPEEKYTSRGADSL
+402 TPEEKYTSCGADSL

-421 ANVGEAEKP
+421 ANVGEEEKP
-430 IEKIASGGE
+430 LEKVASGGE

-505 EHLYIAKCVKGDS
+505 AHLYIAKSVKGEA
-518 TVTQVQT
+518 TVTQVT
-525 LAADERVR
+525 ALSEAERVR

-550 NAREMLAGAGK
+550 NAREMLEAAGK

-567 KSGKE
+567 KKKN
-572 ISERLSP
+572 P
-579 LRPCRKSSVQSR
+579 AKQ
-591 GTDRPVRK
+591 

>member
-14 EEVAIEFGAGLNI
+14 EEVAVEFGTGLNI

-44 AILGQRVSAD
+44 AILGQRISSD
-54 TIRSGADALRVE
+54 PIRSGCDALRVE
-66 AVFSL
+66 AVFAC
-71 DENDAGLRTLLAEQ
+71 EGDAALASLLAEQ
-85 EVECEDDLII
+85 EIECEDELII
-95 LRKVARTGKGA
+95 LRKVARTGKGS

-121 IASHLVDIHG
+121 LAPHLVDIHG

-145 HLLEGGDSDL
+145 SLLEGGDEELQKLLAD
-155 RAHLDAYA
+155 YA
-163 AVYAD
+163 EIYAG
-168 WKEKTRIREDR
+168 WKEKTRLREER
-179 AEEIEGIG
+179 AEEIENIG
-187 ERLDL
+187 ERMDL

-202 AELEEGED
+202 AELSEGED

-217 RRLSHAERLVE
+217 RRLSHSERLVE
-228 HAAEANN
+228 NASEASN
-235 LLSEDGEEGA
+235 LLSEDGEEGLS
-245 AVLSA
+245 VLSA
-250 LARVTH
+250 LSRVTG

-264 DDGLANAQTMIEE
+264 DDGLSNAQTMIEE

-288 VHDYLDSIEA
+288 VRDYLDAIDA
-298 DPARLDK
+298 DPARLDR
-305 IQMRMDVIDRLKK
+305 IQTRMDVIDRLKK
-318 KYGGTISAVLERLVS
+318 KYGGSIVAVLERLASVRS
-333 IRRELESVDNY
+333 ELESIDNY
-344 DVDMDQLD
+344 DTDRVQLD

-358 YERLKKLASTLT
+358 KKRLGETAAALT
-370 KRRQEVGRQLS
+370 ARRQEAGTALS
-381 EDIARE
+381 GEIERE
-387 LQSLGMPKARFRIVV
+387 LQELGMPKARFRIVV
-402 SPEEKYTSRGADSL
+402 TPEEKYTSRGADSL

-421 ANVGEAEKP
+421 ANVGEEEKP

-447 KSIVAARDTGGA
+447 KSIVAARDTGGT

-505 EHLYIAKCVKGDS
+505 AHLYIAKSVKGDS
-518 TVTQVQT
+518 TVTQVEA
-525 LAADERVR
+525 LSADERVR

-550 NAREMLAGAGK
+550 NAREMLAGAQQK
-561 KKAAFQ
+561 KEVFQKKA
-567 KSGKE
+567 KK
-572 ISERLSP
+572 
-579 LRPCRKSSVQSR
+579 
-591 GTDRPVRK
+591 

>member
-14 EEVAIEFGAGLNI
+14 EEVAVEFGAGLNI

-44 AILGQRVSAD
+44 AILGQRVSSDA
-54 TIRSGADALRVE
+54 IRSGADALRVE

-71 DENDAGLRTLLAEQ
+71 DESDADLCALLAEQ
-85 EVECEDDLII
+85 EIECEDELIV
-95 LRKVARTGKGA
+95 LRKIARTGKGS

-121 IASHLVDIHG
+121 IAPYLVDIHG

-145 HLLEGGDSDL
+145 NLLEGGDSDL
-155 RAHLDAYA
+155 RTRLAAYTQ
-163 AVYAD
+163 VYAD
-168 WKEKTRIREDR
+168 WKEKTCLREER
-179 AEEIEGIG
+179 AEEIEDIG
-187 ERLDL
+187 ERLEL

-202 AELEEGED
+202 AELTVGED
-210 EELEAEI
+210 EELETEI

-228 HAAEANN
+228 NAAEAAN
-235 LLSEDGEEGA
+235 LLSEDGEEGL

-256 ALDEIARY
+256 ALDEVARY
-264 DDGLANAQTMIEE
+264 DDALANAQNMIEE

-288 VHDYLDSIEA
+288 VRDYLDGIDA
-298 DPARLDK
+298 DPARLDR
-305 IQMRMDVIDRLKK
+305 IQTRMDVIDRLKK
-318 KYGGTISAVLERLVS
+318 KYGGTIPAVLERLSSVRS
-333 IRRELESVDNY
+333 ELESVDNY
-344 DVDMDQLD
+344 DMDMAQLD
-352 KEIAVL
+352 KEVGVL
-358 YERLKKLASTLT
+358 RKQLKNLAAELT
-370 KRRQEVGRQLS
+370 ARRQEVGAALS
-381 EDIARE
+381 ADIARE
-387 LQSLGMPKARFRIVV
+387 LQGLGMGKARFRIVV
-402 SPEEKYTSRGADSL
+402 TPAEKYTSRGADSL
-416 SMLFS
+416 AMLFS
-421 ANVGEAEKP
+421 ANVGEEEKP
-430 IEKIASGGE
+430 LEKIASGGE

-447 KSIVAARDTGGA
+447 KSIVASRDTGGT

-505 EHLYIAKCVKGDS
+505 NHLYIAKRVKGDA
-518 TVTQVQT
+518 TVTQVT
-525 LAADERVR
+525 ALSDEERVR

-550 NAREMLAGAGK
+550 NAREMLAGAEK
-561 KKAAFQ
+561 KKTDFPK
-567 KSGKE
+567 KSKT
-572 ISERLSP
+572 
-579 LRPCRKSSVQSR
+579 KN
-591 GTDRPVRK
+591 

>member
-14 EEVAIEFGAGLNI
+14 EEVSVTFGAGLNI

-44 AILGQRVSAD
+44 AILGQRISTDA
-54 TIRSGADALRVE
+54 IRSGADALRVE

-71 DENDAGLRTLLAEQ
+71 DESDEALCSMLSAQ
-85 EVECEDDLII
+85 EIECEDELII
-95 LRKVARTGKGA
+95 LRKVARTGKGS
-106 ILVNGSHVTLTFLKK
+106 ILVNGSRVTLTFLKK
-121 IASHLVDIHG
+121 LAPYLVDIHG

-145 HLLEGGDSDL
+145 SLLEGGDSEL
-155 RAHLDAYA
+155 RTQLAAYA
-163 AVYAD
+163 AVYTD
-168 WKEKTRIREDR
+168 WKEKTRTREER
-179 AEEIEGIG
+179 AEAIADLG
-187 ERLDL
+187 ERVDM

-202 AELEEGED
+202 AELSEGED
-210 EELEAEI
+210 EELETEI

-228 HAAEANN
+228 NAAEAGN
-235 LLSEDGEEGA
+235 LLSEDGEEGLS
-245 AVLSA
+245 VLSA
-250 LARVTH
+250 LARITH

-288 VHDYLDSIEA
+288 VRDYLDSIDA

-305 IQMRMDVIDRLKK
+305 IQTRMDVIDRLKK
-318 KYGGTISAVLERLVS
+318 KYGGTIPAVLDRLASV
-333 IRRELESVDNY
+333 RRELESIDNY
-344 DVDMDQLD
+344 DADMEQLD
-352 KEIAVL
+352 KEIAAL
-358 YERLKKLASTLT
+358 CKRLKELAAHLT
-370 KRRQEVGRQLS
+370 ARRQEVGAELS
-381 EDIARE
+381 KDIARE
-387 LQSLGMPKARFRIVV
+387 LQGLGMAKARFRIVV
-402 SPEEKYTSRGADSL
+402 TPEEKYTSCGADSL

-421 ANVGEAEKP
+421 ANVGEEEKP
-430 IEKIASGGE
+430 LEKVASGGE

-505 EHLYIAKCVKGDS
+505 AHLYIAKSVKGEA
-518 TVTQVQT
+518 TVTQVT
-525 LAADERVR
+525 ALSEAERVR

-550 NAREMLAGAGK
+550 NAREMLEAAGK

-567 KSGKE
+567 KKKN
-572 ISERLSP
+572 P
-579 LRPCRKSSVQSR
+579 AKQ
-591 GTDRPVRK
+591 

>member
-14 EEVAIEFGAGLNI
+14 EEVAVEFGAGLNI

-44 AILGQRVSAD
+44 AILGQRVSSDA
-54 TIRSGADALRVE
+54 IRSGADALRVE

-71 DENDAGLRTLLAEQ
+71 DENDAELCALLAEQ
-85 EVECEDDLII
+85 EIECEDELIV
-95 LRKVARTGKGA
+95 LRKIARTGKGS

-121 IASHLVDIHG
+121 IAPYLVDIHG

-145 HLLEGGDSDL
+145 NLLEGGDSDL
-155 RAHLDAYA
+155 RTSLAAYTQ
-163 AVYAD
+163 VYAD
-168 WKEKTRIREDR
+168 WKEKTRLREER
-179 AEEIEGIG
+179 AEEIEDIG
-187 ERLDL
+187 ERLEL

-202 AELEEGED
+202 AELTVGED
-210 EELEAEI
+210 EELETEI

-228 HAAEANN
+228 NAAEAAN
-235 LLSEDGEEGA
+235 LLSEDGEEGL

-256 ALDEIARY
+256 ALDEVARY
-264 DDGLANAQTMIEE
+264 DDALANAQNMIEE

-288 VHDYLDSIEA
+288 VRDYLDGIDA
-298 DPARLDK
+298 DPARLDR
-305 IQMRMDVIDRLKK
+305 IQTRMDVIDRLKK
-318 KYGGTISAVLERLVS
+318 KYGGTIPAVLKRLSSV
-333 IRRELESVDNY
+333 RGELESLDNY
-344 DVDMDQLD
+344 DVDMAQLD
-352 KEIAVL
+352 KEIGTL
-358 YERLKKLASTLT
+358 HKQLKNLAAELT
-370 KRRQEVGRQLS
+370 ARRQEVGAALS
-381 EDIARE
+381 TDIARE
-387 LQSLGMPKARFRIVV
+387 LQGLGMAKARFRIVV
-402 SPEEKYTSRGADSL
+402 TPAEKYTSRGADSL
-416 SMLFS
+416 AMLFS

-430 IEKIASGGE
+430 LEKIASGGE

-447 KSIVAARDTGGA
+447 KSIVAARDTGGT

-505 EHLYIAKCVKGDS
+505 EHLYIAKSVKGDV
-518 TVTQVQT
+518 TVTQVEA
-525 LAADERVR
+525 LSADERVR

-550 NAREMLAGAGK
+550 NAREMLAVAQQ
-561 KKAAFQ
+561 KKATFQ
-567 KSGKE
+567 KTTKT
-572 ISERLSP
+572 
-579 LRPCRKSSVQSR
+579 K
-591 GTDRPVRK
+591 K